1 MSKYTLVRWLGEET
15 LSVMPANS
23 VRSTHSSNV
32 YPGGIADFKW
42 GGGGG
47 GGKYFEGEILALSG
61 KYIIL

>member
-1 MSKYTLVRWLGEET
+1 MLCRLT
-15 LSVMPANS
+15 
-23 VRSTHSSNV
+23 RSDQPIAVTSTPVVLLTSS
-32 YPGGIADFKW
+32 GG